1 MPTDADADA
10 DVIRN
15 YNTNDYFN
23 KLTIM
28 SNNNILNKGAKFN
41 LQNIYGGESLD
52 EMDGKLKTYKQ
63 INNFMRDYSYNQNKS
78 TCVKIVSYD
87 KDGNPKRACGGDRV
101 VYACTDS
108 ECDFIAFWRRKKKSN
123 GFFSLIKQKSHN
135 AMCNSRPKPSY
146 KQLSKLPS
154 FKASIKSSSH
164 PTKKSVVTSALDND
178 EINLF
183 HRKKESTVYKAIAA
197 AKLEQSPPNYDLIES
212 FLSEIKKNNKHVKC
226 ALEVSV
232 DKSFLSAFV
241 SNVREGGLPVFC
253 FDASHSKHPEFS
265 GRHFVLLKKLATNK
279 FLSLCYA
286 IVPTEDIMYIT
297 WFFMHVLK
305 VVLILL

>member
-41 LQNIYGGESLD
+41 LQNIYGAESLD

-78 TCVKIVSYD
+78 TCVKIIGYD

-232 DKSFLSAFV
+232 DKSFCLLLCPTYERVVYQCFALMHHIV
-241 SNVREGGLPVFC
+241 SIQNFR
-253 FDASHSKHPEFS
+253 
-265 GRHFVLLKKLATNK
+265 
-279 FLSLCYA
+279 
-286 IVPTEDIMYIT
+286 EDILY
-297 WFFMHVLK
+297 F
-305 VVLILL
+305 